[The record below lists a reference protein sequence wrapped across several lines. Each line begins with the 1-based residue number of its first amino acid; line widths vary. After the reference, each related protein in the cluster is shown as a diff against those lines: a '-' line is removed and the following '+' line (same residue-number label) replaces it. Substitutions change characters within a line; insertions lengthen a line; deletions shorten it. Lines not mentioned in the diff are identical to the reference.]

1 MSPIKPTPTRRKY
14 DEDFKAEVLKM
25 LKNGQSVPAVSQAL
39 GIGEN
44 LIYRWKSKQKAVLI
58 QQAKEEPSE
67 FSLKVLQENEALKQR
82 VKQLEME
89 GEILKKALGIFSR
102 SS

>member
-25 LKNGQSVPAVSQAL
+25 LESGQSVSAVSQAL

-44 LIYRWKSKQKAVLI
+44 LVYRWKSKQKASLM
-58 QQAKEEPSE
+58 QQAKQEPSE
-67 FSLKVLQENEALKQR
+67 FSLKVLQENEALKER
-82 VKQLEME
+82 VKQLELE
-89 GEILKKALGIFSR
+89 GEILKKALRIFSR
-102 SS
+102 ST